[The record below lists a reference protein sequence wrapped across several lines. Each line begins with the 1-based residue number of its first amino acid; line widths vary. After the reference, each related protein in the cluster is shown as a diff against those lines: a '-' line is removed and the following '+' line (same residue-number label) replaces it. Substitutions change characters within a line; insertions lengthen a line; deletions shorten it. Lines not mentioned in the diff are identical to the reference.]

1 MSIFHIPKSFH
12 LQVRRALKVLSMIRK
27 MCSMLKKDNPNHNP
41 NPNMLCRD
49 QALFKT
55 LQQGSEHTDTHYIYL
70 ILAMRYSFAAKLS
83 LFSSKLQLVQNPLQG
98 SLILSPYIQSFVP
111 THMISKY
118 N

>member
-55 LQQGSEHTDTHYIYL
+55 LQQGSELTVTHYIYL
-70 ILAMRYSFAAKLS
+70 SLAIIHLFAAKMS
-83 LFSSKLQLVQNPLQG
+83 LFSRKL
-98 SLILSPYIQSFVP
+98 
-111 THMISKY
+111 
-118 N
+118 